1 MTYRFANF
9 SCLCVFVFLL
19 FGGCGG
25 EQLPP
30 GIPKLYK
37 ATLTV
42 TQDGSPLAGAEVI
55 MVNVDPSTNW
65 SAGGVTDQN
74 GVLKLRTM
82 GRYEGAPIG
91 RYKVAVQ
98 KKEIPDITLP
108 SEISSPE
115 VQKEYD
121 RLVREI
127 ENNTFYLVDEKFS
140 LGKTELEVEITPSNL
155 KVTVDVSPAV
165 HVKVTPAPRG

>member
-19 FGGCGG
+19 FAGCGG
-25 EQLPP
+25 DKLPP
-30 GIPKLYK
+30 GIPKLYP

-42 TQDGSPLAGAEVI
+42 IQDGKPLAGAEII
-55 MVNVDPSTNW
+55 MINVDPAINW

-74 GVLKLRTM
+74 GVLKLRTQ
-82 GRYEGAPIG
+82 GRYNGAPAG
-91 RYKVAVQ
+91 RYKVAVE
-98 KKEIPDITLP
+98 KTEIPDIVRPEEP
-108 SEISSPE
+108 SNSEE
-115 VQKEYD
+115 MTEYN
-121 RLVREI
+121 RIIREI
-127 ENNTFYLVDEKFS
+127 RENTFHVVDQKFGMEKT
-140 LGKTELEVEITPSNL
+140 KLEVEISPSNL